1 MLTLNYPVYFYAAIK
16 DNTALDQYEIFN
28 ILFIGDTYQNNGCN
42 AVSQGSSSIS
52 PLEEGELPRSSY
64 WTFSAHLVKP

>member
-42 AVSQGSSSIS
+42 AVS
-52 PLEEGELPRSSY
+52 
-64 WTFSAHLVKP
+64 